1 MHSRTVA
8 QPILWS
14 RSKWEKRT
22 KWLDCRWNK
31 PQHKARPWNL
41 VSHLRQLPSVFLFRL
56 FCLPLMRSLFKALH
70 LAVIP
75 FTLAASLVFLDALPP
90 GFSSPSSPHLAFLFL
105 LTISG
110 LVPLCG
116 LNTWHH
122 FHSVPPSLH
131 FHTKPISLTMATLH
145 TKCSTSLSH
154 VQGHCQ
160 SKTDPTSTISHP
172 GSGLPSYVL
181 PASNYHHFPVPMMIL
196 VFFLN
201 LMLPHLLENF

>member
-41 VSHLRQLPSVFLFRL
+41 ISHLRQLPSVFLFRL
-56 FCLPLMRSLFKALH
+56 FCLPLMWSLFKALH

-116 LNTWHH
+116 LNLAS
-122 FHSVPPSLH
+122 FS
-131 FHTKPISLTMATLH
+131 FRASLTAFPHKTYLPDYGHFAHKMLYFPFTCPRPLSIKNWSNLH
-145 TKCSTSLSH
+145 H
-154 VQGHCQ
+154 
-160 SKTDPTSTISHP
+160 
-172 GSGLPSYVL
+172 LPSRQW
-181 PASNYHHFPVPMMIL
+181 PSIL
-196 VFFLN
+196 CTPCF
-201 LMLPHLLENF
+201 